1 MSEQTVT
8 IELNPKERGLY
19 DRLRA
24 RVVVP
29 EPGAGS
35 GLRDIQLLLPDLSV
49 LLMRL
54 MRDDR
59 VPLGSKLVAAAGV
72 AYVFSPIDL
81 MPTFI
86 FGPLGLVDDLFF
98 VGSALSGILNNV
110 HPDVVRAH
118 WPGQGDALEAIQRA
132 TSWSENQIRSRLRRL
147 LRLNSTSRAQ

>member
-35 GLRDIQLLLPDLSV
+35 GLRDILLLLPDLTV

-59 VPLGSKLVAAAGV
+59 VPVGSKLVAAAGV

>member
-35 GLRDIQLLLPDLSV
+35 GLRDILLLLPDLTV

-59 VPLGSKLVAAAGV
+59 VPVGSKLVAAAGV

-98 VGSALSGILNNV
+98 VGSALSGMLNNV